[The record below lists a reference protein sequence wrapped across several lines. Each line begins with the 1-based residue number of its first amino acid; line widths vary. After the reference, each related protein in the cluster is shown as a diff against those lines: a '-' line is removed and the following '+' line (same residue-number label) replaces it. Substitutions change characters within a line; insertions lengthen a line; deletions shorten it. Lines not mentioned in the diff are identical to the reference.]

1 MNIDK
6 EFKIKINK
14 KDYKFNKIKTY
25 NIREDLM

>member
-6 EFKIKINK
+6 EFKVKRNK
-14 KDYKFNKIKTY
+14 EDFKFNKMKSY